1 MEKAILPIK
10 YMKQTQGV
18 NGNYSHQGTFA
29 IDFGHKA
36 GKTNVYAAFT
46 GVIKRI
52 SSPEGGNA
60 VWLESKEKIL
70 WADGTI
76 DYMTVLTI
84 HDNDVSDLYVGKE
97 VRQGEVYYQMG
108 DAGNATGVHLHLEV
122 GRGKFIGNGWTTN
135 SVGKGVIHNAV
146 HPADAFF
153 VPEDV
158 EIVYDGGYNYRK
170 LVGKPKQR
178 DISKNQIEVKIY
190 NLRCRKKP
198 WGEFLGYINEGV
210 YDILDSKY
218 VDGYEW
224 YMVEQDKWIAHS
236 NEWSIVYLIEE
247 NNNLEKLKEENK
259 QLKEKLKE
267 YEENFVFK
275 YEVEATDKYAI
286 KLNKGET
293 IYIKK

>member
-36 GKTNVYAAFT
+36 GKTNVYAPFT

-97 VRQGEVYYQMG
+97 VRQG
-108 DAGNATGVHLHLEV
+108 
-122 GRGKFIGNGWTTN
+122 
-135 SVGKGVIHNAV
+135 
-146 HPADAFF
+146 
-153 VPEDV
+153 
-158 EIVYDGGYNYRK
+158 
-170 LVGKPKQR
+170 
-178 DISKNQIEVKIY
+178 
-190 NLRCRKKP
+190 
-198 WGEFLGYINEGV
+198 
-210 YDILDSKY
+210 
-218 VDGYEW
+218 
-224 YMVEQDKWIAHS
+224 
-236 NEWSIVYLIEE
+236 
-247 NNNLEKLKEENK
+247 
-259 QLKEKLKE
+259 
-267 YEENFVFK
+267 
-275 YEVEATDKYAI
+275 
-286 KLNKGET
+286 
-293 IYIKK
+293 